1 MGTLDLKYT
10 RVSVDPKHSHNAL
23 SKSDFAK
30 FNASILG
37 LGNLTKDAK
46 IINALAAVFDLEG
59 FTIFCSQIDPQL
71 VIPEYLNGFLP
82 WLFKEVA
89 ARYTRETRE
98 DQQLLWGSLPFFAKF
113 MGDGVLFLWNT
124 DLSHD
129 LTGIGND
136 VICVHDVANKYKT
149 DFLPTVSR
157 AHSNVPR
164 RLRVGLARGQVFSV
178 GDGNDF
184 VGPCINMAS
193 RLQKLGALPFA
204 FSRRG
209 FDPEKC
215 FGEAIRKKL
224 VTLTTQV
231 RGVGEDERIVV
242 FKEDYD
248 SLTPREKK
256 LFKMVEPKG

>member
-1 MGTLDLKYT
+1 MGTLALNYT
-10 RVSVDPKHSHNAL
+10 RVLVDEKHAHNAL

-30 FNASILG
+30 FNVSILD
-37 LGNLTKDAK
+37 LGDLTKDAK
-46 IINALAAVFDLEG
+46 ITNALAAVFDLEG
-59 FTIFCSQIDPQL
+59 FTTFCSQIDPQL

-82 WLFKEVA
+82 WLFKA
-89 ARYTRETRE
+89 IATRYTKESREN
-98 DQQLLWGSLPFFAKF
+98 QHLLWGSLPFFAKF

-124 DLSHD
+124 DLSYD

-136 VICVHDVANKYKT
+136 VICVRDVAEQYKT
-149 DFLPTVSR
+149 EFLPTVSS
-157 AHSNVPR
+157 AHSNVPQ

-193 RLQKLGALPFA
+193 RLQKLGSLPFA

-215 FGEAIRKKL
+215 FGASVRKRL
-224 VTLTTQV
+224 LTLNAKV

-248 SLTPREKK
+248 SLSPKEKK
-256 LFKMVEPKG
+256 LFIYCRT